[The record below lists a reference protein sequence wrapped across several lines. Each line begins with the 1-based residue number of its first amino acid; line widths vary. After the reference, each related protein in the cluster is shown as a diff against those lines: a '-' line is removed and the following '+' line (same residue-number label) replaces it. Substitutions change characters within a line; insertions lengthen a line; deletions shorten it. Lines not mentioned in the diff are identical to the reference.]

1 MSINLLEERH
11 IFHRQLTDSHTLSI
25 NSDGVASNADKSQ
38 RLSCE
43 VALRVARKLGA
54 AEGVRKLDGQSAGR
68 NFEAAVSAFVSA
80 TFPALSML
88 RPGHWEILNVGSSR
102 QGQFLAQF
110 EPYRHLRELTEAI
123 EQNPALAT
131 VLGNSYDISPDV
143 LVLRKPVPPQVLTE
157 SGIIIDGAASYS
169 PLVSRHSQAPIVH
182 AVISCKWTLRSDRAQ
197 NARSE
202 ALNLIRNRKGRT
214 PHIVVVTGE
223 PMPSRLA
230 SLALGTGDIDTM
242 YHFALSELVEATRAS
257 RNAEAMK
264 TLDNLINGQRLR
276 DIAEDAPL
284 TFHRGFDQV
293 LDQDRGLD
301 VLMEMGYDRAIL
313 SRTIEDWG
321 TLVSPLIPWNNGGA
335 FVTST
340 LGIST
345 FIYAP
350 FALFC
355 WLSPLIGL
363 IYAALGWFTPLDP
376 KGPQKIEE
384 EEMEDIA
391 DEVEDY
397 MV

>member
-80 TFPALSML
+80 TVPALSML

-110 EPYRHLRELTEAI
+110 EPYRHLRELTESI

-276 DIAEDAPL
+276 DIADL
-284 TFHRGFDQV
+284 
-293 LDQDRGLD
+293 
-301 VLMEMGYDRAIL
+301 
-313 SRTIEDWG
+313 
-321 TLVSPLIPWNNGGA
+321 
-335 FVTST
+335 
-340 LGIST
+340 
-345 FIYAP
+345 
-350 FALFC
+350 
-355 WLSPLIGL
+355 
-363 IYAALGWFTPLDP
+363 PLDLA
-376 KGPQKIEE
+376 I
-384 EEMEDIA
+384 
-391 DEVEDY
+391 
-397 MV
+397 

>member
-276 DIAEDAPL
+276 DLPDQPL
-284 TFHRGFDQV
+284 DF
-293 LDQDRGLD
+293 
-301 VLMEMGYDRAIL
+301 A
-313 SRTIEDWG
+313 
-321 TLVSPLIPWNNGGA
+321 
-335 FVTST
+335 
-340 LGIST
+340 
-345 FIYAP
+345 IYATP
-350 FALFC
+350 
-355 WLSPLIGL
+355 PLREHRKRPCPGTRFTFTNSVSRGTTDVADNDHTSKGVEMTMPPVSICPAMSDRPSFSSEESIGV
-363 IYAALGWFTPLDP
+363 YAPKPVRMTPPDASET
-376 KGPQKIEE
+376 GT
-384 EEMEDIA
+384 
-391 DEVEDY
+391 VEAAAP
-397 MV
+397 